1 VKQVLQQIEGL
12 RAFFF
17 FFFFFFF
24 FVTLG
29 LEMSDTKV
37 YEP

>member
-29 LEMSDTKV
+29 LESDTKV